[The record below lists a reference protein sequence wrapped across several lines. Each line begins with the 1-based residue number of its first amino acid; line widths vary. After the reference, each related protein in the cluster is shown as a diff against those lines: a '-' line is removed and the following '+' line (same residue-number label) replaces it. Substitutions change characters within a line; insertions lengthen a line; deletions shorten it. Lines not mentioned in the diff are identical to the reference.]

1 MKKIFKYPLEIE
13 YEQGLAKWNSLMEIT
28 MPQGAKTLS
37 VGLQGG
43 KAMMWA
49 LVDPNAPADKRSVA
63 IVATGE
69 DVPSWLSDK
78 FIGTL
83 IFGVRGD
90 IVLHVF
96 G

>member
-1 MKKIFKYPLEIE
+1 MKEIFKYPLEIE
-13 YEQGLAKWNSLMEIT
+13 YEQGLAKWNGLMEIT
-28 MPQGAKTLS
+28 MPQGAKILS
-37 VGLQGG
+37 VGLQGE
-43 KAMMWA
+43 KAVMWA
-49 LVDPNAPADKRSVA
+49 LVHPHALPAKRSVA
-63 IVATGE
+63 IVATGD
-69 DVPSWLSDK
+69 DVPSWLREK